1 MFDFLKGA
9 KATMTITLD
18 RAGQPYLPGE
28 TVRAQLVVETQG
40 EYKVQEGRIALV
52 YLEEYQYRT
61 ERRTT
66 DSDGDSQN
74 EVVKTWAKAETEV
87 QRVLFAREGPLPK
100 NTRQSY
106 DYVVTIPA
114 QSPPSLIG
122 GRILKSRWM
131 VKATLDRRLAADQNV
146 EAPLV
151 VVTLP
156 PGVNSAAGEF
166 GASNEPGEAALSLAL
181 PGHEFVPGDTIAGQF
196 IVRPAKN
203 FDVSEVRVELVRTE
217 RVPRDQGNTVEETQK
232 VKLAAGT
239 KFQAGQQAAFPFS
252 IAVPAAVPPSAAS
265 PNGSIVWT
273 LKGVLGRTLRSD
285 TRAEEPIAVYPAR
298 RA

>member
-9 KATMTITLD
+9 KATMTVTLD
-18 RAGQPYLPGE
+18 RPGGTYLPDE

-52 YLEEYQYRT
+52 YQEEYQYRT

-66 DSDGDSQN
+66 DSDGDSRD
-74 EVVKTWAKAETEV
+74 EVVKTWTKADTEV
-87 QRVLFAREGPLPK
+87 QRVVFAREGPLPK

-114 QSPPSLIG
+114 QAPPSLIG
-122 GRILKSRWM
+122 GRILKSHWA
-131 VKATLDRRLAADQNV
+131 VKATLDRRLAADQNF
-146 EAPLV
+146 EAPLT
-151 VVTLP
+151 VVTP
-156 PGVNSAAGEF
+156 APGTDSAAGEF

-181 PGHEFVPGDTIAGQF
+181 TGHEFVPGDPIAGQL

-217 RVPRDQGNTVEETQK
+217 HVPRDEGNTAEETQK
-232 VKLAAGT
+232 VKLAGGT
-239 KFQAGQQAAFPFS
+239 KFQAGQPMTFPFS
-252 IAVPAAVPPSAAS
+252 IAVPAGVPPSAIT

-273 LKGVLGRTLRSD
+273 LKGVLGRTLRAD
-285 TRAEEPIAVYPAR
+285 TRVEERIAVYQAR
-298 RA
+298 RT